1 MLLEVEDVYW
11 GLGYS
16 IGIEEGIVWIFFL
29 SARQTVVA
37 SVWNCNFRLIFKFI
51 KEHVLLLCAI
61 KQARHDVGGQEGN
74 RPQKLSFAHRSY
86 FGEVSLLGSLSCFSD
101 ESPLTNSWK
110 ASTLT
115 GGIRMP
121 YALIDETC
129 LNCCASC
136 AF

>member
-1 MLLEVEDVYW
+1 MLHIYDTR
-11 GLGYS
+11 
-16 IGIEEGIVWIFFL
+16 F
-29 SARQTVVA
+29 
-37 SVWNCNFRLIFKFI
+37 
-51 KEHVLLLCAI
+51 VLLLCAI

-121 YALIDETC
+121 YALLQWKSWAKSDENTGAVKITVWAVDLYIDETC